1 MGAGYRY
8 RRLFVPAL
16 VVAGGWVTLGAALA
30 WSPSF
35 PADTGKGTKMA
46 LSSRSNTVKASW
58 S

>member
-35 PADTGKGTKMA
+35 PTGTGKGTRMLLYPVTAA
-46 LSSRSNTVKASW
+46 L
-58 S
+58 